1 MINKILKNNF
11 EINLKNNILDI
22 KNYIKIIDISNYKIE
37 VLLDKKRL
45 IVNGKEL
52 LIKCMDEYEIV
63 IKGDVISIQFKD
75 E

>member
-1 MINKILKNNF
+1 
-11 EINLKNNILDI
+11 
-22 KNYIKIIDISNYKIE
+22 
-37 VLLDKKRL
+37 VLLDKKIL

>member
-37 VLLDKKRL
+37 VLLDKKIL